1 MAFITNVKFLREA
14 FEDALSV
21 AKQQKTILQN
31 ISTRLSSTITGV
43 DALEFS
49 ANFGRVIPRLQEAA
63 AVPGIIGYAQQQFDD
78 PTYDVALEFT
88 SMISAL
94 QAADN
99 WLAAN
104 IPANSVYIQDG
115 ELAGLSYGT
124 GATAPLKA
132 LIDAAEQTIA

>member
-63 AVPGIIGYAQQQFDD
+63 AVPGIIKYAQQQFDD
-78 PTYDVALEFT
+78 PTYDVAAEFT
-88 SMISAL
+88 VMIAAL

-104 IPANSVYIQDG
+104 IPANSVYIQEG